1 MQCWH
6 SHSLYERVLPC
17 FCFHLHAHQPSRS
30 GIEGMTWRL
39 VSCKCSFLTQVP
51 QTCAWC
57 SLRGRLCRCPWA
69 AHDLLRGHD
78 AEIENYVHRIGR
90 TGRCGK
96 TGIATTFI
104 NKDQSESILLDLKH
118 LLTEAKQRI
127 PPVLTV
133 RTCAQPLTASMPLAP
148 CCCVLYNIAAPLPDA

>member
-1 MQCWH
+1 MWSRLHNVLLTPEVAFGHPGPQQLLEVGGI
-6 SHSLYERVLPC
+6 SHPV
-17 FCFHLHAHQPSRS
+17 
-30 GIEGMTWRL
+30 
-39 VSCKCSFLTQVP
+39 
-51 QTCAWC
+51 
-57 SLRGRLCRCPWA
+57 RGA
-69 AHDLLRGHD
+69 G

-133 RTCAQPLTASMPLAP
+133 RSYPCMRPSLCCGNVDCMTNLMFIQLACVRAPHLRCRHASVHA
-148 CCCVLYNIAAPLPDA
+148 